1 MGADLGRRNLT
12 SRVAGCQPMARGA
25 RPPRPRRG
33 DSSAPPPL
41 PKRATKSFRREE
53 PVQGRHPS
61 RPSVCSAA
69 ALALAATLLA
79 ARPAHAYV
87 DPGTGSF
94 VLQLLLAAF
103 FGVAF
108 TFRRAW

>member
-1 MGADLGRRNLT
+1 
-12 SRVAGCQPMARGA
+12 
-25 RPPRPRRG
+25 
-33 DSSAPPPL
+33 
-41 PKRATKSFRREE
+41 
-53 PVQGRHPS
+53 VQGRHPS

-108 TFRRAW
+108 TFRRAWRGLLDRVRRGPKASQAGESDGPAEPR